1 MTLANQP
8 MVWYFKQLKEAVKY
22 KLKFKMP
29 SGMDS
34 KILNWNHFIRYKI
47 ICYKIYTRLNRY
59 WPSLSGPGKISLPH
73 LITIASPFWTT
84 ASPTSIV
91 FELYHPSPQTKKK
104 KKSTREKVRN
114 IREKYTLMWIFYWE
128 RNDHKCSLNI
138 INRYIIYQHR
148 EMMKHKELEFA

>member
-104 KKSTREKVRN
+104 KK
-114 IREKYTLMWIFYWE
+114 
-128 RNDHKCSLNI
+128 
-138 INRYIIYQHR
+138 
-148 EMMKHKELEFA
+148 KHKRKSEKHKGKIYTNVNLLLRKKWPQMFFKYHQ